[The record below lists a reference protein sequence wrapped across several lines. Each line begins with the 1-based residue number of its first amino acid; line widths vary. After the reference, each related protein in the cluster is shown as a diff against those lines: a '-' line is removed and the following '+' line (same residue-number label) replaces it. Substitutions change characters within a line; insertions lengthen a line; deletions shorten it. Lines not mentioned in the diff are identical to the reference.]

1 MRKKIE
7 GNIKE
12 EFWSFF
18 LVGFP
23 NKKAFLLMRISTY
36 KRGNKRDISQIYL
49 FLLSINGRHNFD
61 RNVIKSSFD
70 YKVHIFSFEVSPI

>member
-1 MRKKIE
+1 MRKKID

-23 NKKAFLLMRISTY
+23 NKKAFFIDAYFYLQERQQKGYFSNISFS
-36 KRGNKRDISQIYL
+36 SQ
-49 FLLSINGRHNFD
+49 H
-61 RNVIKSSFD
+61 
-70 YKVHIFSFEVSPI
+70 